1 MNDGGSLPDGATATR
16 RSRQPV
22 PEIVINCIYCLYP
35 LLIRTC
41 TAAHRVAGKF
51 VQGAQMSDKHLSS
64 RFDFDLDLLLTRL
77 LEMGGLVE
85 AQIACAIETLNTFDL
100 RLVEQVLQGEHRLNA
115 MEIEIDEEVSNIIVR
130 RQPTARDLR
139 LLMAASKCITNLER
153 AGDEARKIAKR
164 TRRIAMGSST
174 PQAVNISEIKAA
186 GKLAVDILRHA
197 LDAFARMDTV
207 AAAQIVKDDEA
218 IDNEFVAF
226 MRRLITSMT
235 QDPRTIA
242 TGFDYLSIAKAIER
256 IGDHA
261 TNIAELVV
269 YIVKGTDVRH
279 APRELIAR
287 C

>member
-1 MNDGGSLPDGATATR
+1 
-16 RSRQPV
+16 
-22 PEIVINCIYCLYP
+22 
-35 LLIRTC
+35 
-41 TAAHRVAGKF
+41 
-51 VQGAQMSDKHLSS
+51 MSDKHLSS

>member
-1 MNDGGSLPDGATATR
+1 
-16 RSRQPV
+16 
-22 PEIVINCIYCLYP
+22 
-35 LLIRTC
+35 
-41 TAAHRVAGKF
+41 
-51 VQGAQMSDKHLSS
+51 MSDKHLSS
-64 RFDFDLDLLLTRL
+64 RFDVDLNLLLTRL

-85 AQIACAIETLNTFDL
+85 AQIARAMEALNTFDL
-100 RLVEQVLQGEHRLNA
+100 ALVEEVLESEHRLNA
-115 MEIEIDEEVSNIIVR
+115 MEIEIDEEVSNVIVR

-164 TRRIAMGSST
+164 TRRIAMET
-174 PQAVNISEIKAA
+174 AAQPVNISEIKAS
-186 GKLAVDILRHA
+186 GKMAADILRHA

-207 AAAQIVKDDEA
+207 AAAQIVGDDEA
-218 IDNEFVAF
+218 IDNEFEAF
-226 MRRLITSMT
+226 VRRLITSMT
-235 QDPRTIA
+235 QDPRIIPM
-242 TGFDYLSIAKAIER
+242 GLDYLSIAKAIER

-279 APRELIAR
+279 VPREQIER

>member
-1 MNDGGSLPDGATATR
+1 
-16 RSRQPV
+16 
-22 PEIVINCIYCLYP
+22 
-35 LLIRTC
+35 
-41 TAAHRVAGKF
+41 
-51 VQGAQMSDKHLSS
+51 MSDKHLSS

-164 TRRIAMGSST
+164 TRRITMGSST

-186 GKLAVDILRHA
+186 GKLAADILRHA